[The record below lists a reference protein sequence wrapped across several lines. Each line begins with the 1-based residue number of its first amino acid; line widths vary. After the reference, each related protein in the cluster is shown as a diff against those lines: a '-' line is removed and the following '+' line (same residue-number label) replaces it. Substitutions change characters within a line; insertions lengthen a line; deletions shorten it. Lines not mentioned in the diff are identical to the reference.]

1 MRLSGIEPIV
11 TVPNSLGMVAVFLL
25 IICVGVVSM
34 LVIEKEWKQLVRLLV
49 LGCIVGV
56 GVLCLY
62 VTKVVTDSLFL
73 LHSALIAIPFV
84 WLGSIVEWNAKVKN
98 KELR

>member
-1 MRLSGIEPIV
+1 MGPSGIEPIV

-25 IICVGVVSM
+25 IICVGVISM

-56 GVLCLY
+56 GLLCLY
-62 VTKVVTDSLFL
+62 VTKVVTDTLFL
-73 LHSALIAIPFV
+73 LHCAGLQFH
-84 WLGSIVEWNAKVKN
+84 LYG
-98 KELR
+98 

>member
-1 MRLSGIEPIV
+1 MGLSGIEPIV

-25 IICVGVVSM
+25 IICVGLISM
-34 LVIEKEWKQLVRLLV
+34 LIIEKKWKQLVHLLV

-56 GVLCLY
+56 GVFCLY
-62 VTKVVTDSLFL
+62 VTQVVTDSLFL
-73 LHSALIAIPFV
+73 LHCAAITIPFV
-84 WLGSIVEWNAKVKN
+84 WLGSMVEWNTKVKK

>member
-1 MRLSGIEPIV
+1 MVPSGIAPIV
-11 TVPNSLGMVAVFLL
+11 TVPNSLGMVAVFLF
-25 IICVGVVSM
+25 IICVGVVII
-34 LVIEKEWKQLVRLLV
+34 LVIQKEWKQLVHLLV

-73 LHSALIAIPFV
+73 LHCAGIAIPFI
-84 WLGSIVEWNAKVKN
+84 WLGSMVEWNAKVKN

>member
-56 GVLCLY
+56 GILCLY

-73 LHSALIAIPFV
+73 LHCAGIGIPFV

>member
-1 MRLSGIEPIV
+1 MGPSGIEPIV

-25 IICVGVVSM
+25 IICVGLISM
-34 LVIEKEWKQLVRLLV
+34 LIIEKEWKQLVHLLL

-56 GVLCLY
+56 GVFCLY
-62 VTKVVTDSLFL
+62 VTQVVTDALFL
-73 LHSALIAIPFV
+73 LHCAGTAIPFV
-84 WLGSIVEWNAKVKN
+84 WLGSMVEWNAKVKK

>member
-1 MRLSGIEPIV
+1 MGSSGIEPIV

-25 IICVGVVSM
+25 IICVGLISM
-34 LVIEKEWKQLVRLLV
+34 LIIEKEWKQLVRLVV

-62 VTKVVTDSLFL
+62 VTKAVTDAWFL
-73 LHSALIAIPFV
+73 LHCAGTAIPFV
-84 WLGSIVEWNAKVKN
+84 WLGSIVEGNAKVKN

>member
-1 MRLSGIEPIV
+1 MGPSGIEPIV

-25 IICVGVVSM
+25 IICVGLISM
-34 LVIEKEWKQLVRLLV
+34 LIIEKKWNQLVHLLV

-56 GVLCLY
+56 GIFCLY

-73 LHSALIAIPFV
+73 LHCAVIAIPFV
-84 WLGSIVEWNAKVKN
+84 WLGSMVEWNAKVKN

>member
-1 MRLSGIEPIV
+1 MGPSGIEPIV

-25 IICVGVVSM
+25 IICVGLISM
-34 LVIEKEWKQLVRLLV
+34 LIIEKKWKQLVHLLV

-56 GVLCLY
+56 GVFCLY
-62 VTKVVTDSLFL
+62 ITKVVTDSLFL
-73 LHSALIAIPFV
+73 LHCAGISIPFI
-84 WLGSIVEWNAKVKN
+84 WLGSMVEWNAKVKN

>member
-1 MRLSGIEPIV
+1 MGPSGIEPIV

-25 IICVGVVSM
+25 IICVGVISM

-73 LHSALIAIPFV
+73 LHCAVITIPFV
-84 WLGSIVEWNAKVKN
+84 WIGSMVEWNAKVKN

>member
-1 MRLSGIEPIV
+1 MEPSGIEPIV

-25 IICVGVVSM
+25 IICVGLVSM

-56 GVLCLY
+56 GLLCLY
-62 VTKVVTDSLFL
+62 VTKVVTDALFL
-73 LHSALIAIPFV
+73 LHYAGTAIPFV
-84 WLGSIVEWNAKVKN
+84 WLGSIVGWNAKVKN

>member
-1 MRLSGIEPIV
+1 MSLSGIEPIM
-11 TVPNSLGMVAVFLL
+11 TVPNSLGMIPIFLL
-25 IICVGVVSM
+25 IICVGLVSM

-56 GVLCLY
+56 GLLCLY
-62 VTKVVTDSLFL
+62 VTKVVTDTLFL
-73 LHSALIAIPFV
+73 LHCAGTAIPFV
-84 WLGSIVEWNAKVKN
+84 LLGSTVEWNAKVKN

>member
-1 MRLSGIEPIV
+1 MGPSGIEPIV

-25 IICVGVVSM
+25 IICVGLISM
-34 LVIEKEWKQLVRLLV
+34 LIIEKKWKQLVHLLV

-73 LHSALIAIPFV
+73 LHCAGIAIPFI
-84 WLGSIVEWNAKVKN
+84 WLGSMVEWNVKVKN

>member
-1 MRLSGIEPIV
+1 MGPSGIEPIV

-25 IICVGVVSM
+25 II
-34 LVIEKEWKQLVRLLV
+34 EKKWKQLVHLLV

-56 GVLCLY
+56 GVFCLY
-62 VTKVVTDSLFL
+62 VTNVVTDSLFL
-73 LHSALIAIPFV
+73 LHCAVIAIPFV
-84 WLGSIVEWNAKVKN
+84 WLGSMVEWNAKVKN